1 MWVIGW
7 TATCGPDQES
17 PYCRTAEL
25 KEERVEPRIAIV
37 GAGYTPF
44 RPITP
49 DVSFREMIFEAAS
62 KAYADAGVEP
72 RNVDTFIS
80 LSEDYL
86 EGTAIA
92 DEYVPD
98 QLGAVLKP
106 VHTIAADGI
115 TGLASAFLQL
125 QTGQFDTAVVEG
137 RCKASNIVYPAHI
150 DAFALDPLYGR
161 PLGFHPVFVA
171 GLEMRA
177 FLDGTGNTEEH
188 AALVVAK
195 NRRNALKNPLAAYP
209 ASLSPKDV
217 LESRPLAVPLKEGEV
232 ARYADGAI
240 VMVLATE
247 DAAKRLRGRPI
258 FINGIGWSQHTP
270 NLEERDWR
278 RAVYAEQAGKMAYD
292 MAGIANPP
300 GEIGLAEVDD
310 TFAYKELQHLE
321 ALGLAPS
328 GRAGK
333 HLEEE
338 KFQPQG
344 RLPVNVSGGNLGCG
358 YTYDLSGLRSVLEVV
373 LQLRGVAGE
382 RQVTGV
388 KLGLAQSWRGIPT
401 ASGGVVVLSNE

>member
-1 MWVIGW
+1 M
-7 TATCGPDQES
+7 
-17 PYCRTAEL
+17 
-25 KEERVEPRIAIV
+25 EPRIAIV

-62 KAYADAGVEP
+62 KAYADAGIEP
-72 RNVDTFIS
+72 QNVDTFIS
-80 LSEDYL
+80 ISEDYL

-115 TGLASAFLQL
+115 TGIASAFLQL
-125 QTGQFDTAVVEG
+125 KTGQFDIAVVEG
-137 RCKASNIVYPAHI
+137 HCKASNIVYPAHI

-177 FLDGTGNTEEH
+177 FLESTGNTKEQ
-188 AALVVAK
+188 AALVVAE
-195 NRRNALKNPLAAYP
+195 NRRNALRNPLAAYP
-209 ASLSPKDV
+209 ASLSTEDV
-217 LESRPLAVPLKEGEV
+217 LESRPLAEPLKDGEV

-240 VMVLATE
+240 VMVLARE
-247 DAAKRLRGRPI
+247 EAAKRLQGNPI
-258 FINGIGWSQHTP
+258 FITGIGWSQHTP
-270 NLEERDWR
+270 NLEERDWH
-278 RAVYAEQAGKMAYD
+278 RAVYAEQAGLMAYD
-292 MAGIANPP
+292 MAGITDPP
-300 GEIGLAEVDD
+300 EEIGMAEVDD

-321 ALGLAPS
+321 ALGLAPPGQA
-328 GRAGK
+328 GRR
-333 HLEEE
+333 LEEGV
-338 KFQPQG
+338 FQPQG
-344 RLPVNVSGGNLGCG
+344 QLPVNVSGGNLGCG

-373 LQLRGVAGE
+373 LELRGVAGE
-382 RQVTGV
+382 RQITGV

-401 ASGGVVVLSNE
+401 ASGGVIVLSGE